1 MKIPVLRDSISAGFP
16 SPAEDFIE
24 SYLDLNKLLIKHPAA
39 SYFMRVKGDSM
50 INVGIFS
57 GDLILV
63 DRSLTPANGK
73 IVVASINNEYTVK
86 KYYTKNNAIYLIP
99 ANKKYNPIKIN
110 PDDEFKVFGIVTT
123 IIRQLAV

>member
-1 MKIPVLRDSISAGFP
+1 
-16 SPAEDFIE
+16 
-24 SYLDLNKLLIKHPAA
+24 
-39 SYFMRVKGDSM
+39 MRVKGDSM